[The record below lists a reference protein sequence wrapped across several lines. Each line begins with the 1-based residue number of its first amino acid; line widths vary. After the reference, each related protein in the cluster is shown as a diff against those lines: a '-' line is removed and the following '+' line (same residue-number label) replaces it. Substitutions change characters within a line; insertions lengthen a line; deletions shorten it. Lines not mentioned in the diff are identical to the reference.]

1 MKKNNFFPL
10 SLFLFWMSLFTIAR
24 IIFLLLLPVYY
35 PQLSLQGWPLS
46 LVYGLRLDVSASAYL
61 LTLPLLLWIIAT
73 LSGKE
78 KLLSIIHFLNK
89 IFLFL
94 LLVIFISNFLIY
106 QAWGTMLN
114 ARAVRFITDPAG
126 IIASASTTELI
137 LMPPTLLLACY
148 LLHLLYNRIF
158 KSYHLPVKAREI
170 LIPGFLISAMI
181 PLAMRGGF
189 QEIPINESASYYSET
204 MQLNHAATN
213 PAWYLMNSINKSG
226 FMEKHP
232 YRYFPDEQLT
242 EILDKNKCTKFTNDS
257 LLTTLRP
264 NIVLIVLE
272 SWSADIIEH
281 LGSKKK
287 VTPFFDSLCDQGV
300 LFTRIYSSGRRTDQ
314 MFPSLL
320 SGFPS
325 IPNNSLSRFSD
336 KITKLPMLSRDLRN
350 AGYHTRF
357 FYGGE
362 LGFANMNSFLL
373 AAGFEQI
380 IGKNEFTSDQMN
392 SKWGAHDEHLFEK
405 VNSSLTGIRKPFF
418 SMILTLSTHEP
429 FEVPGRTLPSTADIP
444 EKFNNAASYTDQCLQ
459 SFFAKARKTDWYKNT
474 LFVLV
479 ADHGH
484 PVPAGRM
491 YHDPECYHI
500 PLLLYGD
507 VLRPENKGRS
517 ITTTGGQHEIP
528 NTLLQLTGISDSK
541 YTFGNSLLRDCE
553 NHAIYLNYDDAIGW
567 VSDQQR
573 LVYLL
578 GEDKIVPTY
587 SILKQPMD
595 TGYLESGKAYLQ
607 QLYNR
612 FLAL

>member
-1 MKKNNFFPL
+1 
-10 SLFLFWMSLFTIAR
+10 MSLFTIAR
-24 IIFLLLLPVYY
+24 VLFLTLLPVYF
-35 PQLSLQGWPLS
+35 PQLSLEGWAWS
-46 LVYGLRLDVSASAYL
+46 LIYGLRLDLSASSYL

-73 LSGKE
+73 LAK
-78 KLLSIIHFLNK
+78 KKAIFSIAHFINK

-94 LLVIFISNFLIY
+94 LFAIFIGNLVIY

-114 ARAVRFITDPAG
+114 ARAVRFIADPEG

-137 LMPPTLLLACY
+137 IIPLLLITGCY
-148 LLHLLYNRIF
+148 LLHRVYNRIF
-158 KSYHLPVKAREI
+158 ARYQLPETAKEI
-170 LIPGFLISAMI
+170 LFPGFIIAAFL
-181 PLAMRGGF
+181 PLGMRGGF

-226 FMEKHP
+226 FLEKHP

-242 EILDKNKCTKFTNDS
+242 EILKKNDCNTSTTDT
-257 LLTTLRP
+257 LLTTNRP

-272 SWSADIIEH
+272 SWSADLIHH
-281 LGSKKK
+281 LGGEKNI
-287 VTPFFDSLCDQGV
+287 TPFFDTLCDNGI

-314 MFPSLL
+314 MFPSVI

-325 IPNNSLSRFSD
+325 PPNHSLSRFSD
-336 KITKLPMLSRDLRN
+336 KITKLPMLSKDFRN

-373 AAGFEQI
+373 AAGFETI
-380 IGKNEFTSDQMN
+380 IGEKEFSADQKN
-392 SKWGAHDEHLFEK
+392 SKWGAHDEYLFEK
-405 VNSSLTGIRKPFF
+405 VNSTLATTPTPFF

-429 FEVPGRTLPSTADIP
+429 FEVPGSELPASSDLP
-444 EKFNNAASYTDQCLQ
+444 QKFKNAASYTDQCLQ
-459 SFFAKARKTDWYKNT
+459 NFFIKARKTEWYKNT

-500 PLLLYGD
+500 PLLLYGN
-507 VLRPENKGRS
+507 VIKTENQGKTYPS
-517 ITTTGGQHEIP
+517 TGGQHEIP
-528 NTLLQLTGISDSK
+528 NTLLQLTGLSDTA
-541 YTFGNSLLRDCE
+541 YTLGSTLFRKCDD
-553 NHAIYLNYDDAIGW
+553 HAIYLNYDDGLGW
-567 VSDQQR
+567 ISNNQR
-573 LVYLL
+573 MVYLF

-587 SILKQPMD
+587 SQLKQPVD
-595 TGYLESGKAYLQ
+595 SSYLYTGKAYLQ